1 MATWSKICQMC
12 TVHLPVLR
20 TDKAEREYDGLSAGK
35 GIEVIVPRM
44 KRPSVPE
51 AKRLLYFLHCSGKS
65 GEKSKKEGNTDH
77 TQNLIPL
84 TVPIFHS
91 N

>member
-12 TVHLPVLR
+12 TVHLPDLR

-44 KRPSVPE
+44 KRLSVPKP
-51 AKRLLYFLHCSGKS
+51 KRLPYFLNCSEKSGGKS
-65 GEKSKKEGNTDH
+65 KREGNIDH
-77 TQNLIPL
+77 T
-84 TVPIFHS
+84 
-91 N
+91 

>member
-12 TVHLPVLR
+12 PVHLPDLR
-20 TDKAEREYDGLSAGK
+20 TDKAEREYDGLSAAK

-51 AKRLLYFLHCSGKS
+51 AKRLPYFLHCSENQRKKVRGK
-65 GEKSKKEGNTDH
+65 GI
-77 TQNLIPL
+77 LIIL
-84 TVPIFHS
+84 KI
-91 N
+91 